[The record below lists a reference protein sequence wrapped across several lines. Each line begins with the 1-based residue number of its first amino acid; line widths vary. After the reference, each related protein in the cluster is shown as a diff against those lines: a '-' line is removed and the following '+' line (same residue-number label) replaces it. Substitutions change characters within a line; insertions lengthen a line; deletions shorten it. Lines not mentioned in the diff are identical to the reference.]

1 MAEVDDFQGDLG
13 ILLAQANLGV
23 GAAGVTLDVGE
34 TFLNDAEEG
43 DLHGLG
49 KAFEGSEGE
58 QLSFDTAALAE
69 TVDVFL
75 ESGEQAEV
83 VEKRGMEE
91 VRKCADFPGHLL
103 GEVASFFE
111 GAGGGLFLGG
121 ERLANLCEAEVDGQ
135 DGLRETVVEF
145 TANAAAFVVLK
156 LEEPVGKIVDGALGV
171 LHFGNVGERADEAN
185 DFTIGTELRNDVA
198 EGPEDIG

>member
-1 MAEVDDFQGDLG
+1 MAEVDDLQGDLG
-13 ILLAQANLGV
+13 ILLAQADLGG

-34 TFLNDAEEG
+34 TLLNDAEEG

-49 KAFEGSEGE
+49 KAFEGSEGK
-58 QLSFDTAALAE
+58 QLGFNAAALAE
-69 TVDVFL
+69 AVDVFL

-83 VEKRGMEE
+83 IEKRGMEE
-91 VRKCADFPGHLL
+91 IRKSTDFAGHLL

-121 ERLANLCEAEVDGQ
+121 ERLANLGEAEVDGE
-135 DGLRETVVEF
+135 DGLREAVVEF
-145 TANAAAFVVLK
+145 ATNAAAFVILK
-156 LEEPVGKIVDGALGV
+156 LEQAVGKVVDGALGV
-171 LHFGNVGERADEAN
+171 LHFGNVGEGADEAH

-198 EGPEDIG
+198 NGPEDIG